1 MANFTI
7 ADIKALRE
15 QLGTGM
21 VDTKKALEEADG
33 DREKAVELLRLKG
46 AKGNAKRADR
56 STSEGLVVA
65 REQSDSVTLI
75 ELACE
80 TDFVAKNERFIAL
93 ADKVADA
100 VAAAG
105 ANSVDEAL
113 AAPSGSQSVADLIS
127 EEAAIIGEKVEL
139 RQVRTVAG
147 DSRQVYLHRTSKDL
161 PPQIGV
167 VVAYTGD
174 DADTA
179 RSIAQH
185 ISFANPAYLS
195 RDDVPADAV
204 EKEREI
210 VTEISRNEGKPEAAL
225 PKIVEGRVSAFIKQV
240 ALLEQDYAKDNKLS
254 VAQVAKDAGI
264 TVTDFARFKVV
275 A

>member
-7 ADIKALRE
+7 ADLKALRE

-33 DREKAVELLRLKG
+33 DVAKATEILRLKG

-56 STSEGLVVA
+56 STSEGLIVA
-65 REQSDSVTLI
+65 REQDGAVTLL

-80 TDFVAKNERFIAL
+80 TDFVAKNERFITL

-100 VAAAG
+100 AAAVK
-105 ANSVDEAL
+105 ADSIEAAL
-113 AAPSGSQSVADLIS
+113 AAPAGDKSVEQLIS

-139 RQVRTVAG
+139 RRVRTISG
-147 DSRQVYLHRTSKDL
+147 DKVEVYLHRTSKDL

-167 VVAYTGD
+167 VVAYSGD
-174 DADTA
+174 NAETA

-185 ISFANPAYLS
+185 ISFANPSYLS
-195 RDDVPADAV
+195 REDVPADAV
-204 EKEREI
+204 DKEREI

-225 PKIVEGRVSAFIKQV
+225 PKIVEGRVAAFIKQV

-264 TVTDFARFKVV
+264 TVTDFARFKVG

>member
-21 VDTKKALEEADG
+21 VDTKKALEEAEG
-33 DREKAVELLRLKG
+33 DVAKATEILRLKG

-56 STSEGLVVA
+56 STSEGLIVA
-65 REQSDSVTLI
+65 REGEGSVTLI
-75 ELACE
+75 ELTCE

-93 ADKVADA
+93 AEKVADA
-100 VAAAG
+100 AAAVG
-105 ANSVDEAL
+105 AETVEAVL
-113 AAPSGSQSVADLIS
+113 AAPAGDQNVEQLIS
-127 EEAAIIGEKVEL
+127 DEAAIIGEKVEL
-139 RQVRTVAG
+139 RRVRTVKG
-147 DSRQVYLHRTSKDL
+147 EGLEVYLHRTSKDL

-167 VVAYTGD
+167 VVAYSGS
-174 DADTA
+174 DAETA

-185 ISFANPAYLS
+185 ISFADPIYLT
-195 RDDVPADAV
+195 REDVPADVV

-225 PKIVEGRVSAFIKQV
+225 PKIVEGRVAAFFKQV
-240 ALLEQDYAKDNKLS
+240 ALLDQDYAKDNKLS
-254 VAQVAKDAGI
+254 VGQVAKDAGI
-264 TVTDFARFKVV
+264 TVTDFARFKVG

>member
-33 DREKAVELLRLKG
+33 NVEKAVEILRLKG

-56 STSEGLVVA
+56 STSEGLVAV
-65 REQSDSVTLI
+65 REQAGAVTLI

-80 TDFVAKNERFIAL
+80 TDFVAKNDRFIAL

-100 VAAAG
+100 VAAVKAD
-105 ANSVDEAL
+105 SVEAAL
-113 AAPSGSQSVADLIS
+113 AAKVGDQTVDQLIS
-127 EEAAIIGEKVEL
+127 DEAAIIGEKVEL
-139 RQVRTVAG
+139 RRVRTVLG
-147 DSRQVYLHRTSKDL
+147 DNVEAYLHRTSADL

-167 VVAYTGD
+167 VVGYSGD
-174 DADTA
+174 NTEAA

-185 ISFANPAYLS
+185 ISFANPSYLS
-195 RDDVPADAV
+195 RDDVPAADV
-204 EKEREI
+204 DKEREI

-225 PKIVEGRVSAFIKQV
+225 PKIVEGRVAAFFKQV
-240 ALLEQDYAKDNKLS
+240 ALLEQDYARDNKLS

-264 TVTDFARFKVV
+264 TLSDFARFKVG

>member
-33 DREKAVELLRLKG
+33 DVAKATEILRLKG

-65 REQSDSVTLI
+65 REKDGAVTLI
-75 ELACE
+75 ELTCE

-93 ADKVADA
+93 AEKVADA
-100 VAAAG
+100 AAAVE
-105 ANSVDEAL
+105 ADSVEAVL
-113 AAPSGSQSVADLIS
+113 AAPAGDQTVEQLIS
-127 EEAAIIGEKVEL
+127 DEAAIIGEKVEL
-139 RQVRTVAG
+139 RRVRTVKG
-147 DSRQVYLHRTSKDL
+147 ENVSVYLHRTSKDL

-167 VVAYTGD
+167 VVAYSGD
-174 DADTA
+174 DAETA

-185 ISFANPAYLS
+185 ISFANPSYLT
-195 RDDVPADAV
+195 REDVPADEV
-204 EKEREI
+204 EKERQL

-225 PKIVEGRVSAFIKQV
+225 PKIVEGRVAAFFKQV
-240 ALLEQDYAKDNKLS
+240 ALLDQDYAKDNKLS
-254 VAQVAKDAGI
+254 VGQVAKDAGI
-264 TVTDFARFKVV
+264 TVTDFVRFKVG

>member
-21 VDTKKALEEADG
+21 VDTKNALEEAEG
-33 DREKAVELLRLKG
+33 DIAKATEILRLKG

-56 STSEGLVVA
+56 STSEGIIVA
-65 REQSDSVTLI
+65 REQDGAVTLI

-80 TDFVAKNERFIAL
+80 TDFVAKNDRFIAL

-100 VAAAG
+100 AAAAG
-105 ANSVDEAL
+105 ADSVEAAL
-113 AAPSGSQSVADLIS
+113 AAAAGDQTVEQLIS
-127 EEAAIIGEKVEL
+127 DEAAIIGEKVEL
-139 RQVRTVAG
+139 RKVRTITGEHVE
-147 DSRQVYLHRTSKDL
+147 VYLHRTSKDL

-174 DADTA
+174 DAATA

-185 ISFANPAYLS
+185 ISFANPTYLS
-195 RDDVPADAV
+195 REDVPAADV

-225 PKIVEGRVSAFIKQV
+225 PKIIEGRVAAFIKQV

-264 TVTDFARFKVV
+264 TVTDFARFKVG